1 MGPHIEDKI
10 SHSKI
15 EPNLSQWRVLD
26 QESAPSHQGNY
37 RGYVSDSQ
45 RSMTDLFEL
54 RFLFR
59 NLLIC
64 IFLQFA
70 IKENLAEIFKF
81 FQSKQSRLFSI
92 FNQIGLKNQFHRF
105 QQNWIFWNTKKN
117 LKILTVRTFIIFL
130 ETSRTYLAFFNI
142 WIPVKKGS
150 KIQRVQLQRQAPK
163 VPHPPLCVFIRN
175 LLHNQSYNPDVVCW
189 VSETQGIFKVTDTV
203 KFGKAW

>member
-1 MGPHIEDKI
+1 VDHFYRHTNQIDLAIHPQNNLEYLHLPSMGPHIEDKI

-105 QQNWIFWNTKKN
+105 QQNWIF
-117 LKILTVRTFIIFL
+117 
-130 ETSRTYLAFFNI
+130 
-142 WIPVKKGS
+142 
-150 KIQRVQLQRQAPK
+150 
-163 VPHPPLCVFIRN
+163 
-175 LLHNQSYNPDVVCW
+175 
-189 VSETQGIFKVTDTV
+189 
-203 KFGKAW
+203 